1 VKCVH
6 VYGLTLI
13 SVCFDLRQILVRHYL
28 TNPFLYTQHTSP
40 GNLALAL
47 YPSRQVDDKS
57 ELEVDDKIE
66 HEV

>member
-1 VKCVH
+1 MH

-13 SVCFDLRQILVRHYL
+13 AACFDLRLTLVRHYL

-47 YPSRQVDDKS
+47 YPSRLRQVDDKS
-57 ELEVDDKIE
+57 EIEVDDKLE
-66 HEV
+66 LEV